1 MRRPRSGTV
10 RLSRVEPSRTVLA
23 AGAVVWRRHGESV
36 ELLVVHRPKYDDWTF
51 PKGKLDDGE
60 LLPVAAVRETLE
72 ETTVPV
78 RLGHPLPT
86 VRYQLSKPKA
96 MKQVSYWIGRPIG
109 DGAITLE
116 PNHEIDHAEWIA
128 LEAVGERLTYAHD
141 GDLLDE
147 FVDLKGREA
156 HKARP
161 LVILRHA
168 TARSRTHWKGDDRRR
183 TLSAEGTREAQ
194 RLVPLL
200 RAYGITHVVSSDTAR
215 CVQSVVPYADHL
227 DVDIVLDTDLTEER
241 ATPRRVGGRMQG
253 LLASKRPTVVCTH
266 RPVLPMV
273 FEALGVP
280 PVELEPAQMVVVH
293 RRSGMVLGTELHKV

>member
-1 MRRPRSGTV
+1 M
-10 RLSRVEPSRTVLA
+10 EPTQTVLA

-36 ELLVVHRPKYDDWTF
+36 ELLVVHRPKYDDWSF
-51 PKGKLDDGE
+51 PKGKIDDGE

-78 RLGHPLPT
+78 RLGLPLST
-86 VRYQLSKPKA
+86 VRYRLRKPKDA
-96 MKQVSYWIGRPIG
+96 TKQVSYWIGRPIG

-116 PNHEIDHAEWIA
+116 PNHEIDRAQWIGVD
-128 LEAVGERLTYAHD
+128 AVGERLSYDHD
-141 GDLLDE
+141 RDLLDE
-147 FVDLKGREA
+147 FVDLQQRKA

-161 LVILRHA
+161 LVILRHT
-168 TARSRTHWKGDDRRR
+168 TARPRTHWRGDDQRR
-183 TLSAEGTREAQ
+183 TLSAEGIREAQ

-227 DVDIVLDTDLTEER
+227 DVDIVLDPDLSEER
-241 ATPRRVGGRMQG
+241 ATPRRIGSRMQG
-253 LLASKRPTVVCTH
+253 LLTSKRSTVVCTH

-280 PVELEPAQMVVVH
+280 PVPLEPAQMVVVH
-293 RRSGMVLGTELHKV
+293 RRSGMVLGTELQQV